1 MKNKTP
7 HLKNALGNQWKLV
20 PSKKIH
26 CSVMYYLGLLAA
38 VPAVCITCKYH
49 FPLLLKGHSRHSIS
63 SICYFEGR
71 ATDGRIC

>member
-1 MKNKTP
+1 M
-7 HLKNALGNQWKLV
+7 HLASGGNLFLAEQFLY
-20 PSKKIH
+20 
-26 CSVMYYLGLLAA
+26 SVMYYLGLLAV

-71 ATDGRIC
+71 VTDGRIC